1 MGLFYTYL
9 GAVDLGL
16 IWGFLA
22 LGVYITFRLLDI
34 ADLTVDG
41 SFATGGAVCAVC
53 VLNNIHPLLAILI
66 AIIAGFIAKA
76 RAIATLCCSPPE
88 SIVGYISFLSLILR
102 FFSSS

>member
-53 VLNNIHPLLAILI
+53 V
-66 AIIAGFIAKA
+66 
-76 RAIATLCCSPPE
+76 C
-88 SIVGYISFLSLILR
+88 Y
-102 FFSSS
+102 FSWFYCWRNYWYFAY